1 MRYWVYFWCGLAV
14 IVMLAACGHRNMVIL
29 IPDPDGA
36 VGQITVSNAA
46 GSVKID
52 QANQATIVKDAE
64 TAPDAPAQLEP
75 DKIQKLFAGVLSA
88 EPPPPMHFILH
99 FQSDSVKLLAEA
111 RQLLP
116 EIVSEFQQRV
126 PTRVSVVGH
135 TDTLGDKAYN
145 VGLSM
150 RRALAVKRLLIEA
163 GVDGAAIDVSSHG
176 EENPLVKTT
185 DNVANAKN
193 RRVEVIIR

>member
-14 IVMLAACGHRNMVIL
+14 IVMLAACSHKNMVIL

-46 GSVKID
+46 GSVNID

-75 DKIQKLFAGVLSA
+75 NEVRKLFAGVLSA
-88 EPPPPMHFILH
+88 EPPPPVHFILH
-99 FQSDSVKLLAEA
+99 FQSDSVELLAEA
-111 RQLLP
+111 RQQLP

-145 VGLSM
+145 IDLSM
-150 RRALAVKRLLIEA
+150 RRALAVKKLLIEA

-176 EENPLVKTT
+176 EENPLVKTA
-185 DNVANAKN
+185 DNVAKAEN
-193 RRVEVIIR
+193 RRVEVIVR